1 MIARIWRG
9 ITLTSK
15 ADEYLQY
22 LHQNVIPG
30 YKAADGNLGML
41 VLRDFQDNLAYF
53 LLLSFWSSCEAL
65 EKFTYPDLNV
75 AKQAPEEKEFLIAYE
90 SIVTHYEVVSGMD
103 EGCMIEPTGHLGS
116 VHKLAD

>member
-22 LHQNVIPG
+22 LHQNIIPCFE
-30 YKAADGNLGML
+30 AADGNLGML

-75 AKQAPEEKEFLIAYE
+75 AKQAPEEKELLIAYE
-90 SIVTHYEVVSGMD
+90 SIATHYEVVSGMN
-103 EGCMIEPTGHLGS
+103 ERGIVERS
-116 VHKLAD
+116 